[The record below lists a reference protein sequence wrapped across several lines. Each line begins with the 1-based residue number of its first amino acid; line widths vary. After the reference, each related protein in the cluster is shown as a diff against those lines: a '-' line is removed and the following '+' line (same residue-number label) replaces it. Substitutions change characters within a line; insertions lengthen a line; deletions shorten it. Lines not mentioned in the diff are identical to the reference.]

1 MSQRPKD
8 LAVEFLPDAD
18 AIEKTPVARGLPI
31 TLYAIIAM
39 MAVFLVWAALSE
51 LDQVVV
57 ARGKLVS
64 TERNIIIQPIETA
77 QVDELLVTV
86 GQVVKKDELLAR
98 LEPTFITADLAQVKE
113 KLQSLNAQ
121 IKRLE
126 AERDGRSFQV
136 GRLSEQEQMQLGLDL
151 EKQSG
156 HRARLRRLDENIEKT
171 QHSIVSAQTEVSIYE
186 RRLANQLE
194 IEKMTDTLFQKEFQS
209 KRALLDAREKRLEI
223 ERDHTNAR
231 NKVAELTR
239 ELNGLQADRLAYANE
254 YKLKSLEELVSIRR
268 ERDGLQEQLNKS
280 DRRSVLIEMRA
291 PMDGIVLEVAKKSRG
306 SVIKEGETLV
316 SMVPAQGELVA
327 EIRVDA
333 SEISFVK
340 RDADVRVKI
349 DAFPFQKFGL
359 IQGKLGRLSADAL
372 ESAAAGVSSGP
383 QNYYSGLVDL
393 KSFDPALRT
402 PDIELKP
409 GMTLTAEIMTQK
421 RSVLSYIT
429 YPLRQIR
436 SEAMNER

>member
-1 MSQRPKD
+1 MSERKTDP
-8 LAVEFLPDAD
+8 AVEFLPDAD

-39 MAVFLVWAALSE
+39 LAVFLVWASLSE

-98 LEPTFITADLAQVKE
+98 LEPTFIAADLAQVRE

-136 GRLSEQEQMQLGLDL
+136 GKLSEQEQLQLGLDL

-171 QHSIVSAQTEVSIYE
+171 QNSITSAQTEVSIFE

-194 IEKMTDTLFQKEFQS
+194 IEKMTETLFQKEFQS

-223 ERDHTNAR
+223 EKDHTNAR
-231 NKVAELTR
+231 NKLAELTR
-239 ELNGLQADRLAYANE
+239 ELNGLKADRAAYANE
-254 YKLKSLEELVSIRR
+254 YKLKGLEELVSIRR
-268 ERDGLQEQLNKS
+268 ERDALQEQLNKS

-316 SMVPAQGELVA
+316 SMVPAKGDLIA
-327 EIRVDA
+327 EIKVDA

-359 IQGKLGRLSADAL
+359 IEGKLGKISADAL
-372 ESAAAGVSSGP
+372 ESASGGMTGP
-383 QNYYSGLVDL
+383 QNYYTGLVDL
-393 KSFDPALRT
+393 KKFDPALRT

-409 GMTLTAEIMTQK
+409 GMTLSAEIMTQK

-429 YPLRQIR
+429 YPLRQMR

>member
-1 MSQRPKD
+1 MSKPKID
-8 LAVEFLPDAD
+8 PSVEFLPDAD

-39 MAVFLVWAALSE
+39 LAVFLVWAALSE

-98 LEPTFITADLAQVKE
+98 LEPTFITADLAQVRE
-113 KLQSLNAQ
+113 KLTSLNAQ

-136 GRLSEQEQMQLGLDL
+136 GKLSEQEQLQLGLDL

-156 HRARLRRLDENIEKT
+156 HKARLRRLDENIEKT
-171 QHSIVSAQTEVSIYE
+171 QNSITSAQTEVSIFE
-186 RRLANQLE
+186 RRLANQME
-194 IEKMTDTLFQKEFQS
+194 IEKMTETLFQKEFQS

-223 ERDHTNAR
+223 EKDHTNAR
-231 NKVAELTR
+231 NKLAELTR
-239 ELNGLQADRLAYANE
+239 ELNGLKADRTAYANE
-254 YKLKSLEELVSIRR
+254 YKLKGLEELVSIRR

-316 SMVPAQGELVA
+316 SMVPAQGDLVA
-327 EIRVDA
+327 EIKVDA

-359 IQGKLGRLSADAL
+359 IQGKLGKISADAL
-372 ESAAAGVSSGP
+372 ESASAGMQSP

-393 KSFDPALRT
+393 KTFDPALRT

-429 YPLRQIR
+429 YPIRQMR